1 MYFWWNVI
9 SGYSVKF
16 FVIGDSDTVLGFNLA
31 GIEGQVVETPE
42 ESSAA
47 LKEAFQKEDMGV
59 IAITEHVA
67 GQIRQEVEQYIY
79 KTTFPLIIEIPDRHG
94 PAPGRGSIRDMIR
107 AAVGIHL

>member
-1 MYFWWNVI
+1 M
-9 SGYSVKF
+9 KF
-16 FVIGDSDTVLGFNLA
+16 FVIGDSDTVLGFSLA
-31 GIEGQVVETPE
+31 GIDGQVVETPE

-59 IAITEHVA
+59 IVITERVA
-67 GQIRQEVEQYIY
+67 GQIRHEVDQFIY

-94 PAPGRGSIRDMIR
+94 PVTGRGSIRDMIR

>member
-1 MYFWWNVI
+1 M
-9 SGYSVKF
+9 KF
-16 FVIGDSDTVLGFNLA
+16 FVIGDSDTVLGFSLA
-31 GIEGQVVETPE
+31 GIDGQVVETPE

-59 IAITEHVA
+59 IVITERVA
-67 GQIRQEVEQYIY
+67 GQIRHEVDQFIY

-94 PAPGRGSIRDMIR
+94 PVPGRGNVRDMIR